1 MNIAPADLFLMR
13 LNALTNIA
21 VKFTDALWWGA
32 LAMLIASVALWVSGI
47 AAMKAADV
55 TMRVWRWCRELTIA
69 QTIALFV
76 VGLAMAAYFAGV
88 YARAMKH

>member
-1 MNIAPADLFLMR
+1 MRTIKAGEIAGLIVL
-13 LNALTNIA
+13 A
-21 VKFTDALWWGA
+21 VAFA
-32 LAMLIASVALWVSGI
+32 I
-47 AAMKAADV
+47 AATAVSLTLWISSLVTMNAADV